1 MLLQHCKIK
10 LYERMKSLGIFCI
23 LLSVNVILLPCPL
36 NILIKAYCVQ
46 RPHYQ
51 IQTFTKEKWKKAFA
65 IHLLIRWNLLPI
77 DDQIQFKWTSCRKMQ
92 DVYLLPVSL
101 LQLIIVRGACS
112 NFLPFFLE
120 YGKLIT
126 TFNISGVTFVLQHKN
141 KQ

>member
-10 LYERMKSLGIFCI
+10 LYERMKSLGIFCT
-23 LLSVNVILLPCPL
+23 LLSANVILLPCPL
-36 NILIKAYCVQ
+36 NILKKAYCVQ
-46 RPHYQ
+46 RPRCQ
-51 IQTFTKEKWKKAFA
+51 IQTLTKEQWKKAA
-65 IHLLIRWNLLPI
+65 ATHLLIPLNLLSI
-77 DDQIQFKWTSCRKMQ
+77 DHQIQFKWTPCRKMQ

-126 TFNISGVTFVLQHKN
+126 TFNISGITFVLQHKN